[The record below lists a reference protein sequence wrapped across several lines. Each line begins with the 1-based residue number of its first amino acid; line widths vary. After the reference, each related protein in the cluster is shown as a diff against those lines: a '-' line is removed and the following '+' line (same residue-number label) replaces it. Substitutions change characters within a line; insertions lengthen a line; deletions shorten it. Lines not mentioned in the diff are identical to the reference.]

1 MNSQLSALP
10 SSGLAHFDPS
20 PEFQDVVQ
28 DLREVTSRA
37 EFLEDEASIAAC
49 RDLAGLARRAS
60 LNYSALLREIHQQ
73 VLAVYGSRP
82 EECAAMLAAKVAE
95 LTAQGMAIPESAPAK
110 DNVVY
115 LTKGTRTG

>member
-1 MNSQLSALP
+1 MNSQSRALP
-10 SSGLAHFDPS
+10 TNGLAHFDSS
-20 PEFQDVVQ
+20 PEFQDLVQ

-37 EFLEDEASIAAC
+37 EFLEDEAAIAAC

-73 VLAVYGSRP
+73 VLAIYGSRP
-82 EECAAMLAAKVAE
+82 EECAAMLAAKAAE
-95 LTAQGMAIPESAPAK
+95 LTALGMVIPEPQSAK

-115 LTKGTRTG
+115 LTKGVRTG